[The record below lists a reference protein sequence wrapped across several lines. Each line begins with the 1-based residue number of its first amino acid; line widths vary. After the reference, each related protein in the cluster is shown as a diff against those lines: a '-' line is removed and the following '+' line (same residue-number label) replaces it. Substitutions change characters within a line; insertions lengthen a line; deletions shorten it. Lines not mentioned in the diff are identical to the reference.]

1 MHHLYTYRNI
11 FRGSTN
17 KKNLNHLLVIKQL
30 ANLPGLFR
38 SDNEVLGIRKLP
50 QLSSLAERE
59 GVNSKS
65 WNQLYMYTINSKY
78 PKHKQY
84 EWDYQEF
91 Q

>member
-11 FRGSTN
+11 FRGSTNN

-50 QLSSLAERE
+50 QLTSLAERE

-65 WNQLYMYTINSKY
+65 GNQ
-78 PKHKQY
+78 
-84 EWDYQEF
+84 
-91 Q
+91 